1 MWPFK
6 RTPKPSE
13 TAELLKTVTKLA
25 AEVALNSEA
34 NRKMSEKLLELA
46 ASKDAQIKLVLES
59 KFQQYVVMAPAR
71 DTPAQEPESFEHL
84 ADVSEMSEQTAEDE
98 VEKATA
104 RQRKADEE
112 LEQALRGEYEELA
125 AEHEASHGKEPQA

>member
-6 RTPKPSE
+6 RTPKQSE
-13 TAELLKTVTKLA
+13 LSLLANSLTKLS
-25 AEVALNSEA
+25 AEVIAQSEA
-34 NRKMSEKLLELA
+34 NRKMSEKLLDLA

-71 DTPAQEPESFEHL
+71 DIPPPVPESYEHL

-104 RQRKADEE
+104 RQKKADEE
-112 LEQALRGEYEELA
+112 LEQALRANFDELA
-125 AEHEASHGKEPQA
+125 AEHATSHGEEPQA